1 MRAAGRERRGQPGA
15 HTAEEGILRQ
25 EGMPSLS
32 YRLRIPEEIKDKN
45 YG

>member
-1 MRAAGRERRGQPGA
+1 MRPAGRERRGQPGA

-25 EGMPSLS
+25 EGMPEVQD
-32 YRLRIPEEIKDKN
+32 RLRILEEIKDKD